1 MIIRKKL
8 TPDEISNPSLRF
20 NLDDDTVEQSPD
32 NGVTWIP
39 VPELDPRHADGFR
52 APALESDD
60 VPCDA
65 AAGMQELMR
74 RLVNVSIERLSAA
87 AAATGMLATILA
99 LIPLGGIL
107 SDIIF
112 GTASAL
118 AAVGAVA
125 LTEAFTTE
133 VYDQL
138 LCIFLN
144 RDGSDGQID
153 ATSLALIRSDIT
165 AQIGGVADTVLQLLL
180 DTVGEIGL
188 SNAGSGYA
196 LTGDCA
202 TCSSCLNFLGG
213 DGLGDLTL
221 LFSSTYDSGND
232 WILGANFGAT
242 MYASFSYTG
251 TESMISIDFSIDRQN
266 QSGALG
272 TVDLYAMQGDN
283 FGTLVPLYNVG
294 GITNGGFT
302 THVDF
307 TMPTGYDQ
315 LYFSPGA
322 TGSGSQT
329 CTITKVSICSL

>member
-1 MIIRKKL
+1 
-8 TPDEISNPSLRF
+8 
-20 NLDDDTVEQSPD
+20 
-32 NGVTWIP
+32 
-39 VPELDPRHADGFR
+39 
-52 APALESDD
+52 
-60 VPCDA
+60 
-65 AAGMQELMR
+65 MQELMR

-87 AAATGMLATILA
+87 SAATGMLATILA

-107 SDIIF
+107 TDIIF

-153 ATSLALIRSDIT
+153 ATSLALIRSDID
-165 AQIGGVADTVLQLLL
+165 AQIGGVAATVLQLLI
-180 DTVGEIGL
+180 DTVGEVGL

-196 LTGDCA
+196 LTGDCVVCS
-202 TCSSCLNFLGG
+202 TCVDFLGG
-213 DGLGDLTL
+213 DGLGDLVV
-221 LFSSTYDSGND
+221 LFGSTYDSDGD
-232 WILGANFGAT
+232 FILGDNFGAT

-251 TESMISIDFSIDRQN
+251 TESMVSLDITVNREN

-272 TVDLYAMQGDN
+272 TIDVYAMVGDN
-283 FGTLVPLYNVG
+283 FGTLVPLYNVSG
-294 GITNGGFT
+294 LGNGEGN
-302 THVDF
+302 THIDF

-315 LYFSPGA
+315 LYVSPGA
-322 TGSGSQT
+322 TGAGTQL